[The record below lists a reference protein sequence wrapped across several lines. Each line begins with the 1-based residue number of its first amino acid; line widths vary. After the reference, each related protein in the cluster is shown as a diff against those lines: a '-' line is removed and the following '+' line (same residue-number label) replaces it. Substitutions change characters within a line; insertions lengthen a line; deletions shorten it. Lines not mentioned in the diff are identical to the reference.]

1 MFMTND
7 VNYSRVE
14 DAIRYLSANFRQQP
28 SLEEIA
34 EHVHVSPFH
43 FQRIFTEW
51 AGISPKKFLQYLT
64 VSALKEELQQSN
76 NLIESA
82 EKVGLS
88 AQSRVYDLFV
98 NIESVTPQEYK
109 TKGSGIR
116 IEYGFH
122 ASPFGAY
129 FVANAE
135 RGICALSFVESNK
148 EELLS
153 SLSNEWKN
161 ASLVQHQKNTLSLA
175 ENIFSVEAPRQPVHV
190 FLKGTKFQL
199 KVWEA
204 LLKIPFGSVSSY
216 RGIASAIGQNNA
228 MRAVGSAIGNNPLAF
243 LIPCHRVIRSEGVIG
258 EYHWGSARK
267 AAIIGWEKSQLALQ
281 SAV

>member
-1 MFMTND
+1 MTND

-34 EHVHVSPFH
+34 EHVHLSPFH

-64 VSALKEELQQSN
+64 LSALKEELQQSS

-109 TKGSGIR
+109 TMGSGIT

-122 ASPFGAY
+122 SSPFGEY
-129 FVANAE
+129 FVANTE
-135 RGICALSFVESNK
+135 RGICSLSFIDDNKDEQLSALSEK
-148 EELLS
+148 
-153 SLSNEWKN
+153 WKN
-161 ASLVQHQKNTLSLA
+161 ARLLHHQKNTHALA
-175 ENIFSVEAPRQPVHV
+175 ENIFSVGEPRQPIHV
-190 FLKGTKFQL
+190 LLKGTKFQL

-216 RGIASAIGQNNA
+216 RGIASVIGQNNA
-228 MRAVGSAIGNNPLAF
+228 MRAVGSAIGSNPLAF
-243 LIPCHRVIRSEGVIG
+243 LIPCHRVIRSEGIIG
-258 EYHWGSARK
+258 DYHWGSARK
-267 AAIIGWEKSQLALQ
+267 AAIIGWEKSQRVLQ

>member
-1 MFMTND
+1 MTND
-7 VNYSRVE
+7 INYTRVE
-14 DAIRYLSANFRQQP
+14 EAIRYLSANFRQQP
-28 SLEEIA
+28 SLEDLA
-34 EHVHVSPFH
+34 AHVHLSPFH

-64 VSALKEELQQSN
+64 VSALKEELQLSN

-109 TKGSGIR
+109 TRGSGVK

-122 ASPFGAY
+122 TSPFGEY
-129 FVANAE
+129 FVANTE
-135 RGICALSFVESNK
+135 RGICALSFVDNNK
-148 EELLS
+148 DELLS
-153 SLSNEWKN
+153 SLSGEWKN
-161 ASLVQHQKNTLSLA
+161 ASVIQHQKNTRSLA
-175 ENIFSVEAPRQPVHV
+175 ENIFSIEAPKQPVHV
-190 FLKGTKFQL
+190 LLKGTKFQL

-216 RGIASAIGQNNA
+216 RGIAASIGQTNA
-228 MRAVGSAIGNNPLAF
+228 MRAVGSAIGSNPLAY
-243 LIPCHRVIRSEGVIG
+243 LIPCHRVIRSEGIIG
-258 EYHWGSARK
+258 EYHWGSSRK
-267 AAIIGWEKSQLALQ
+267 TAIIGWEKSQLALQ